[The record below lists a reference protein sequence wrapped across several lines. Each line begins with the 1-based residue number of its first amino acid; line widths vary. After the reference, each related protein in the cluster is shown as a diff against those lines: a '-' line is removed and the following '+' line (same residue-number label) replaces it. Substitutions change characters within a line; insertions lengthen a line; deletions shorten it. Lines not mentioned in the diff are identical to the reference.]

1 MQAPGYRSRIYGH
14 YVHGRTQPLAPD
26 SIAGLKPRRAYLRK
40 LIRDHF
46 PPDRDSVI
54 IDLGCGHGAI
64 IHSAREA
71 GYRHIVGTDT
81 SPEQVAAAQR
91 LGIAGVQQG
100 DLTETLKSLPDGS
113 QDAVIAFDVIEHFTK
128 DELLVLVDEVCR
140 VLKPG
145 GRWIL
150 HSVNGE
156 SPFFG
161 RSLYWDFTHEL
172 AFTQASLGQLLLT
185 SGFSRVACYEDEPVP
200 HGVKSAIRWILWRLI
215 RAGLRLYIAVETGDL
230 GRKAIFSQNLIAV
243 AIK

>member
-140 VLKPG
+140 VLKPE

-200 HGVKSAIRWILWRLI
+200 HGLKSAIRWILWRLI